1 MLNDRE
7 IIQEIQ
13 QKWHQ
18 NQCFK
23 TENDPQ
29 KKKYYILEMFPY
41 PSGNLH
47 MGHIRNYTLGDVIA
61 RFKRAQN
68 FAVLHPIG
76 WDSFGLPAENAA
88 LEHKIHPQEWTEKNI
103 AKMKK
108 ELQEIGFSYDW
119 EKELQTC
126 APDYYQ
132 HEQKLFLKMIEHGLA
147 YQKEAVV
154 NWDPVDQ
161 TVLAN
166 EQVVDGRGWR
176 SGAPVEKKKLKQ
188 WFLKITDFAQELYD
202 ELDGLTHWPASVVNM
217 QKNWISPSQGC
228 EIDFKIPEFGKTVS
242 VYTTRA
248 ETIFSVTFLA
258 VSAEHELVKLFEQ
271 TPELQAFLQ
280 QIANKNDDNNQE
292 KIDFKLPFKALH
304 PLTNEEIPIFIANFV
319 KDDYGS
325 GAVLSCPAHDQR
337 DFDFATKYGMQIRQV
352 ITNNENEGGGK
363 LPLTG
368 TTGTM
373 INSDFLNGHGVLE
386 AREKI
391 TLYIIEQKIGRRV
404 TNFRLRDWGVSR
416 QRYWGCPIPVLH
428 CANCGIVP
436 VRDEDLPVTLPLDI
450 NLGESGNL
458 LDKHANWKH
467 VKCHNCGGDAQRET
481 DTFDT
486 FFESSWYFLAF
497 CDEKNQ
503 SKIDP
508 ESIQKWMKVDF
519 YIGGIEH
526 AILHLLYARFF
537 NKMINKIHGTG
548 VAEPFDNLLTQGMV
562 CHPIYRDLNG
572 KFITPDE
579 VAKLDT
585 DQFTVGASEKM
596 SKSKKNTVLPQKI
609 VEEFGVDAMRFFVLS
624 DTPYD
629 KNLEWSAHGL
639 NGCKKFLQ
647 KIHDFYIKNAE
658 KFSLKGFD
666 FNKIKWGNEQNAA
679 QFQKKT
685 EELTQH
691 LERFQF
697 NLAIAKLY
705 MLFSSLSQNV
715 STTGLAIF
723 LRILE
728 PFAPHLSEFLWEK
741 MNGNNLIVRQL
752 WPTFIN
758 ILQENN
764 QQKLVVQVN
773 GKVRAN
779 IVYDANLS
787 QDGIISQAKNDEKV
801 QKFLEG
807 NEIKKTIFIKW
818 KVLNFVV

>member
-1 MLNDRE
+1 MLNDQE

-18 NQCFK
+18 NHCFK

-47 MGHIRNYTLGDVIA
+47 IGHIRNYTLGDVIA

-76 WDSFGLPAENAA
+76 WDAFGLPAENAA

-119 EKELQTC
+119 NKELQTC
-126 APDYYQ
+126 SPDYYQ

-166 EQVVDGRGWR
+166 EQVVDGKGWR
-176 SGAPVEKKKLKQ
+176 SGAIVEKKQLKQ

-202 ELDGLTHWPASVVNM
+202 ELDNLTHWPSSVVNM

-228 EIDFKIPEFGKTVS
+228 EIDFQIPALNKTLS

-258 VSAEHELVKLFEQ
+258 VSAEHELVKLCEQ
-271 TPELQAFLQ
+271 TSELQDFLQ
-280 QIANKNDDNNQE
+280 KIVVQEENNQE
-292 KIDFKLPFKALH
+292 KIGFKLPFKAIN

-319 KDDYGS
+319 SHDYGS

-337 DFDFATKYGMQIRQV
+337 DFDFAKKYNMEIRQV
-352 ITNNENEGGGK
+352 ITDNEENEK

-373 INSDFLNGHGVLE
+373 INSDFLNGCDVFE

-391 TLYIIEQKIGRRV
+391 TQHMIEKKIGRCV
-404 TNFRLRDWGVSR
+404 TNFRLRDWGISR
-416 QRYWGCPIPVLH
+416 QRYWGCPIPVIH
-428 CANCGIVP
+428 CTKCGIVP
-436 VRDEDLPVTLPLDI
+436 VREEDLPITLPFDI
-450 NLGESGNL
+450 NLGENGNL
-458 LDKHANWKH
+458 LEKHADWKN
-467 VKCHNCGGDAQRET
+467 VKCYKCDGDAQRET

-503 SKIDP
+503 SQIDP
-508 ESIQKWMKVDF
+508 ESIRKWMKVDC

-537 NKMINKIHGTG
+537 TKMINIIYGTG

-572 KFITPDE
+572 KFITPDD
-579 VAKLDT
+579 VAQMDEN
-585 DQFTVGASEKM
+585 QFTVGPSEKM
-596 SKSKKNTVLPQKI
+596 SKSKKNTILPQKI
-609 VEEFGVDAMRFFVLS
+609 IEEFGVDAMRFFMLS

-647 KIHDFYIKNAE
+647 KIHDFYMRNVE
-658 KFSLKGFD
+658 QFSLKDFD
-666 FNKIKWGNEQNAA
+666 FNKIKWEDEKNAT

-685 EELTQH
+685 EELTEH

-715 STTGLAIF
+715 SITGLAIF

-741 MNGNNLIVRQL
+741 MNGNNLIVIQS
-752 WPTFIN
+752 WPIFIN

-764 QQKLVVQVN
+764 QKKLIVQIN
-773 GKVRAN
+773 GKVRTN
-779 IVYDANLS
+779 IVYDINLS
-787 QDGIISQAKNDEKV
+787 HDEIISQAKNDKTI
-801 QKFLEG
+801 QKFLSG
-807 NEIKKTIFIKW
+807 NEIKKTIFIKG
-818 KVLNFVV
+818 KVVNFVI